1 MIKIE
6 YKRNKVKGDDPRG
19 PRMPRGVPAR
29 EGRGMVGTWGG
40 VDPCWVGGD
49 TQANVTQGLT
59 HNYDGIRVDKC
70 DNRNN
75 FTSMKTNSSL
85 CQCLC

>member
-1 MIKIE
+1 
-6 YKRNKVKGDDPRG
+6 
-19 PRMPRGVPAR
+19 MPPGVAAR

-40 VDPCWVGGD
+40 VDPCWMGGD

-59 HNYDGIRVDKC
+59 HNYVGIRVDKC

-75 FTSMKTNSSL
+75 FTFMKTNSSL